1 MSWLKSARGLK
12 RISVRELAESIGKSQ
27 IYLKKIESGERDLPQ
42 ELAQM
47 IYEVLGFNES
57 DAPFRTQELIDKV
70 IELEKDSTEST
81 VALGYIR
88 VDKVIYFNS
97 VKTWNQEQEIFE
109 GDYMI
114 LDFYFAELLLQ
125 SQLVLFGLVGLQK
138 PIDRKEE
145 NHD

>member
-1 MSWLKSARGLK
+1 MNWLKSARGLK
-12 RISVRELAESIGKSQ
+12 RISQKDLADAIGKSQ
-27 IYLKKIESGERDLPQ
+27 IYVKKIEAGDRDLPQ
-42 ELAQM
+42 ELAQK

-57 DAPFRTQELIDKV
+57 DAPFRTQE
-70 IELEKDSTEST
+70 STESS

-97 VKTWNQEQEIFE
+97 VKSWSQEQEIFE

-125 SQLVLFGLVGLQK
+125 SQLVLFG
-138 PIDRKEE
+138 
-145 NHD
+145 

>member
-70 IELEKDSTEST
+70 IELEKDSTDSS

-125 SQLVLFGLVGLQK
+125 SQLVLFG
-138 PIDRKEE
+138 
-145 NHD
+145 

>member
-1 MSWLKSARGLK
+1 MNWLKSARGLK
-12 RISVRELAESIGKSQ
+12 RISQKDLADAIGKSQ
-27 IYLKKIESGERDLPQ
+27 IYVKKIEAGDRDLPH
-42 ELAQM
+42 ELAQK

-70 IELEKDSTEST
+70 IEFEKDSTESS

-97 VKTWNQEQEIFE
+97 VKSWSQEQEIFE

-125 SQLVLFGLVGLQK
+125 SQLVLFG
-138 PIDRKEE
+138 
-145 NHD
+145 